1 MGKILTENCERVEE
15 IGERNNIIIYFYL
28 SKKKKIGERRN
39 NIYINRQ
46 INIKLDAGLFE
57 FKFAEIV
64 KVGFSDQIWL
74 NLY

>member
-1 MGKILTENCERVEE
+1 MKEWKRL
-15 IGERNNIIIYFYL
+15 ERNNIIIYFYL

-46 INIKLDAGLFE
+46 INIKLDAGLCE

>member
-1 MGKILTENCERVEE
+1 MTENCERVEE
-15 IGERNNIIIYFYL
+15 IGERNNITIYFYL
-28 SKKKKIGERRN
+28 SKKKKKIGERRN

>member
-1 MGKILTENCERVEE
+1 MKEWKRL
-15 IGERNNIIIYFYL
+15 ERNNIIIYFYL
-28 SKKKKIGERRN
+28 SKKKKKIGERRN
-39 NIYINRQ
+39 NIYINRR
-46 INIKLDAGLFE
+46 INIKLDAGLCE

>member
-1 MGKILTENCERVEE
+1 MTENCERVEE

>member
-1 MGKILTENCERVEE
+1 MKEWKRL
-15 IGERNNIIIYFYL
+15 ERNNIIIYFYL
-28 SKKKKIGERRN
+28 SKKKKKIGERRN

-46 INIKLDAGLFE
+46 INIKLDAGLCE

>member
-1 MGKILTENCERVEE
+1 MKEWKRL
-15 IGERNNIIIYFYL
+15 ERNNIIIYFYL
-28 SKKKKIGERRN
+28 SKKKKKIGERRN

-46 INIKLDAGLFE
+46 INIKLDAGLCE
-57 FKFAEIV
+57 LKFAEIV

>member
-1 MGKILTENCERVEE
+1 MTENCVRVEE
-15 IGERNNIIIYFYL
+15 IGEKQYYHLLLLIK
-28 SKKKKIGERRN
+28 KKKKIGERRN

-46 INIKLDAGLFE
+46 INIKLDAGLCE
-57 FKFAEIV
+57 FKFAEMV